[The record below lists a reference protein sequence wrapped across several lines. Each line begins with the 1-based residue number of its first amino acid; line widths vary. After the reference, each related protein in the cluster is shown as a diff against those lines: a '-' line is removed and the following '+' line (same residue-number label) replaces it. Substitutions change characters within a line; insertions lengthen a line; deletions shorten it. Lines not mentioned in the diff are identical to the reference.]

1 MVVFVCSSCGGSFKK
16 NQVEKHWNTKC
27 RNIHQVSCMDCS
39 KDFTGKEFAD
49 HVKCITENEKYGG
62 NQAVIKEKKGA
73 VRQEA
78 WVAYIKEKL
87 ANAHDMDPKLKELL
101 GFITDFPNLPS
112 KKQKF
117 TNFFNNCPKLRTLK
131 GLDEAW
137 EFLQAARADKWNNKE
152 KSNDAAQ
159 SSEVKPADKPSQ
171 DTVPDKGVSQNS
183 KLGKQEKKNKR
194 KKSKKAKKDELV
206 EDTTKVEG
214 TTEAS
219 TPSKRKIENGE
230 SGAEE
235 KRTRK
240 EKMKSKQENVQ
251 AVGAEKGGEMS
262 KKKRKMSVQE
272 DKDGSVVTSESNL
285 ENVNGVDH
293 NTPNK
298 DVAQTPEKPEGGK
311 NKKKKKKP
319 ANENEN

>member
-16 NQVEKHWNTKC
+16 NQVEKHWHTKC
-27 RNIHQVSCMDCS
+27 RKVHRVSCMDCG
-39 KDFTGKEFAD
+39 KDFNGKEYAD
-49 HVKCITENEKYGG
+49 HVKCITEDEKYGG

-78 WVAYIKEKL
+78 WVAYIKEKV
-87 ANAHDMDPKLKELL
+87 ASAHDMDPKLKELL
-101 GFITDFPNLPS
+101 AFITDFPNLPS

-117 TNFFNNCPKLRTLK
+117 TNFFNNCPKLRTMK
-131 GLDEAW
+131 CLDEAW
-137 EFLQAARADKWNNKE
+137 EFLQAARAAKWNNKE
-152 KSNDAAQ
+152 KSNDAAEG
-159 SSEVKPADKPSQ
+159 SEVKPADKPSQ
-171 DTVPDKGVSQNS
+171 DTVPDKGDSQNS

-194 KKSKKAKKDELV
+194 KRTKKAKKDGLV
-206 EDTTKVEG
+206 EN
-214 TTEAS
+214 TTEVS

-230 SGAEE
+230 SGAEG

-240 EKMKSKQENVQ
+240 ERMKSKQEQVQ
-251 AVGAEKGGEMS
+251 GVCAEKGDEMS
-262 KKKRKMSVQE
+262 KKKRKISVQE
-272 DKDGSVVTSESNL
+272 DKDGSVVTSESNM
-285 ENVNGVDH
+285 ENINGVDH

-298 DVAQTPEKPEGGK
+298 VAQIPGKPEGGK